1 MSKGKRDMPR
11 GKVKST
17 MLFVPS
23 HLAYLH
29 DISRA
34 RGISISKL
42 LAEVIGEHMAQHER
56 EDALILRAAEYVR
69 QINAEMAEM
78 KGAGK

>member
-34 RGISISKL
+34 KGISISRM
-42 LAEVIGEHMAQHER
+42 LAEIIVEHMIRHER
-56 EDALILRAAEYVR
+56 EDTLILRAAEYVR